1 MLHCVNPKCDSKSS
15 LYCYKREINYN
26 TSNRYYLYT
35 KFYACSYEC
44 ANLDHQYPDI
54 ATFTNTYGYTDKAA
68 FVGRGIK
75 NNLIDKYNT
84 FPGAQ
89 RPSN

>member
-1 MLHCVNPKCDSKSS
+1 MIHCVNPKCDSKSS

-26 TSNRYYLYT
+26 YSNRYYLYT

-44 ANLDHQYPDI
+44 AGADNYPDVI
-54 ATFTNTYGYTDKAA
+54 KFSNTREYVAKAA

-75 NNLIDKYNT
+75 NNLIDKYNI

-89 RPSN
+89 HPSN